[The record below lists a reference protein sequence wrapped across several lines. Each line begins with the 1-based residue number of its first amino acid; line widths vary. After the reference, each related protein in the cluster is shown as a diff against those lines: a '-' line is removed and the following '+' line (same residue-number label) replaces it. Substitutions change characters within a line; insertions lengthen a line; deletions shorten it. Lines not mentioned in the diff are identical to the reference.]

1 MTGCSSL
8 IGPRI
13 GSGGS
18 TLHILR
24 ELQLRHGA
32 AQLASWRVLLIH
44 AGGYSK
50 RLPSHSCSGKI
61 FSPLPIET
69 SGGGGAYQVKLETK
83 VHTKVRPTRAF
94 SWLKA
99 FTFKTLLRPLG
110 EIFANLHFKL

>member
-1 MTGCSSL
+1 MVTRGHVTSCSSL

-69 SGGGGAYQVKLETK
+69 FGGGGAYQVKLETK
-83 VHTKVRPTRAF
+83 VHPKVRNH
-94 SWLKA
+94 
-99 FTFKTLLRPLG
+99 G
-110 EIFANLHFKL
+110 ECPF

>member
-83 VHTKVRPTRAF
+83 VHTEVRPTRAF

-99 FTFKTLLRPLG
+99 FTFKTLLRHLG